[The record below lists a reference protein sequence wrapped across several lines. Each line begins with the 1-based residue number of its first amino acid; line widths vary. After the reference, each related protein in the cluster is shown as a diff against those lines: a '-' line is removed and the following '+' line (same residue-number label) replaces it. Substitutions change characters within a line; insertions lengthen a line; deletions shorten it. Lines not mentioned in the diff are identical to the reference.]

1 MVCEE
6 DLTYFLM
13 LLFKELTRASISL
26 YRDEEGEREIGIK
39 REGERVRA
47 RRNREIEK
55 TERGLISK
63 IYQLEVIGT
72 SHEPKMS
79 MSMSLKYKKK
89 IVDRRGL
96 L

>member
-13 LLFKELTRASISL
+13 RLFKELTRASISL
-26 YRDEEGEREIGIK
+26 YRDEEGER
-39 REGERVRA
+39 VRD
-47 RRNREIEK
+47 RRNREIEE

-63 IYQLEVIGT
+63 IYQLEMIGT